1 MYVLVVDDDY
11 AIRRLLEVK
20 LAAEGFEVATAEDG
34 HEALL
39 AAGDRPPDLIMLD
52 GMLPG
57 MPGSQVARALRENPA
72 TAGIP
77 ILMLS
82 ALHAEGHV
90 ERAYA
95 SGVDDYVTKP
105 FNLNDVIGRAR
116 ALIAQSK
123 AQGAP
128 PE

>member
-1 MYVLVVDDDY
+1 VYVLVVDDDY

-34 HEALL
+34 REALL
-39 AAGDRPPDLIMLD
+39 AAQHRPPDLILLD

-72 TAGIP
+72 TSGIP

-90 ERAYA
+90 QRAYA

-116 ALIAQSK
+116 ALIARSRGE
-123 AQGAP
+123 GALP
-128 PE
+128 G